1 MAQTDKEILKRNEK
15 LIKDSKL
22 AGRLIGDKLVTW
34 KSVMISKNSKWEAG
48 ESYDIDATLC

>member
-1 MAQTDKEILKRNEK
+1 MAQTDKEILKRNQK
-15 LIKDSKL
+15 LIKDPKL

-34 KSVMISKNSKWEAG
+34 KSVMISKIQNGEAG

>member
-34 KSVMISKNSKWEAG
+34 KSVMISKNSKWG
-48 ESYDIDATLC
+48 SRRKL